1 MPVKAQQNPPDTTLQ
16 RRAIIKKSK
25 ITTDKSLKIYP
36 NPANEF
42 VSISYNVTVLTNALR
57 LQITDAMGKTVLE
70 KELGKAQQIIDIR
83 EFAKGSYYCTVYN
96 NGKALDTVKFI
107 KK

>member
-1 MPVKAQQNPPDTTLQ
+1 MTILAVTNEQH
-16 RRAIIKKSK
+16 IKIS
-25 ITTDKSLKIYP
+25 P
-36 NPANEF
+36 NPATDYIAIECNTEG
-42 VSISYNVTVLTNALR
+42 VGTNLR
-57 LQITDAMGKTVLE
+57 LQITDALGKTVFE

-96 NGKALDTVKFI
+96 NGKVLDTVKFI

>member
-1 MPVKAQQNPPDTTLQ
+1 MTIS
-16 RRAIIKKSK
+16 AIANEQHIKIS
-25 ITTDKSLKIYP
+25 P
-36 NPANEF
+36 NPASDYIAIECNTEG
-42 VSISYNVTVLTNALR
+42 VGTNLR
-57 LQITDAMGKTVLE
+57 LQITDALGKTVLE